1 MVKMLFYSLIILGL
15 IIVSYYLGAS
25 KNEIK
30 LLKTQIQTV
39 EKIENGKKAIHSMPN
54 ATRDELLE
62 LMYQNK
68 L

>member
-1 MVKMLFYSLIILGL
+1 MVKMLFYSLIVLGL
-15 IIVSYYLGAS
+15 IIVSFYLGAS

-30 LLKTQIQTV
+30 LLKNQIQTV

-54 ATRDELLE
+54 ATRDELLQ